1 MAGGKVRIEK
11 VGDFLKGK
19 KREMGQ
25 SEAGRLAGKSRS
37 VSVEKIRRREGKAT
51 THLTMGSIIRGLGE
65 K

>member
-1 MAGGKVRIEK
+1 MAGGGVLIEK

-37 VSVEKIRRREGKAT
+37 VSLEKVRRRKG
-51 THLTMGSIIRGLGE
+51 
-65 K
+65 